1 MARALDMALVRHHR
15 PNRGLTSMP
24 RKYATQ
30 TALTLRDLWRLRPEA
45 VACMSPSPLT
55 ALPVWLYCR
64 ATGARFVID
73 AHTGAFI
80 GPPWERFAAIS
91 RFFCGRADLTIVTN
105 RELAGRVER
114 AGGRALVIPDVPT
127 EQHPPQP
134 PTQAKEPVAVFVSS
148 FAQDEPIDV
157 VIEAARR
164 CPDVRVKVTGRPKG
178 PGKRALERAP
188 ANIEVLGFVGRDTYL
203 ETLASADVVIALTT
217 RDHTMQR
224 GAYEAI
230 YLGVPVI
237 VSDWP
242 LLREHFGDGGLVTA
256 NEAGALADCLRQAV
270 EQREELTAS
279 ARRLRERK
287 LALWD
292 DNCRRIEQV
301 LQGAPGGVA

>member
-1 MARALDMALVRHHR
+1 MARALNMELVRHHR
-15 PNRGLTSMP
+15 PNRGLASMP

-30 TALTLRDLWRLRPEA
+30 AALTLLDLWRLRPRA

-105 RELAGRVER
+105 RELAGRVEE
-114 AGGRALVIPDVPT
+114 AGGTALVIPDVPT
-127 EQHPPQP
+127 EQHPPEP
-134 PTQAKEPVAVFVSS
+134 AARAKEPVAVFVSS

-178 PGKRALERAP
+178 PGARVLASAP
-188 ANIEVLGFVGRDTYL
+188 ANVESLGFVSRQTYL
-203 ETLASADVVIALTT
+203 AEIANADVVIALTT

-230 YLGVPVI
+230 YLGTPVI

-242 LLREHFGDGGLVTA
+242 LLREHFADGGLVSA
-256 NEAGALADCLRQAV
+256 NEAGALAQCLRRAI
-270 EQREELTAS
+270 EQREHLAVS
-279 ARRLRERK
+279 AQRLRERK
-287 LALWD
+287 LARWD
-292 DNCRRIEQV
+292 DNCKQIERV
-301 LQGAPGGVA
+301 LDGAAGGAA